1 MCIIIEGRL
10 MLFYVACW
18 TEIEGIYSCG
28 HEHVTIREAL
38 ECLVP
43 DGKSFI
49 RARENGRVR
58 SLNEEEF
65 CVFQFEVKGGIL
77 KGRG

>member
-1 MCIIIEGRL
+1 

-18 TEIEGIYSCG
+18 TEIGGIYSCG
-28 HEHVTIREAL
+28 HEHLTIREAL

-49 RARENGRVR
+49 RALDRGRLR
-58 SLNEEEF
+58 SLNEEQF
-65 CVFQFEVKGGIL
+65 CVFQFEIKGGIL
-77 KGRG
+77 RGKS